1 MIDLVDFR
9 TLGSGNDLPNI
20 VLASIGDPVIFSLLG
35 SRMAIN
41 LKEAGESKTKGEITN
56 HWELNPR
63 NTLSEPQFAA
73 PSVLSSG
80 VIFFNNILSSYLLL

>member
-1 MIDLVDFR
+1 M
-9 TLGSGNDLPNI
+9 SSENDLPSI
-20 VLASIGDPVIFSLLG
+20 IFASMGDSIFFSLIG

-73 PSVLSSG
+73 PVVLSSG
-80 VIFFNNILSSYLLL
+80 EVL

>member
-1 MIDLVDFR
+1 M
-9 TLGSGNDLPNI
+9 SSENDLPSI
-20 VLASIGDPVIFSLLG
+20 IFASMGDSIFFSLIG

>member
-9 TLGSGNDLPNI
+9 TLGSGNDFPNI

-63 NTLSEPQFAA
+63 GTLSEPQFALPA
-73 PSVLSSG
+73 GLSSG
-80 VIFFNNILSSYLLL
+80 VFL

>member
-20 VLASIGDPVIFSLLG
+20 ALASIGDPVIFSLLG

-56 HWELNPR
+56 HWELHPR
-63 NTLSEPQFAA
+63 STLSEPQFAA
-73 PSVLSSG
+73 PAVLSSCE
-80 VIFFNNILSSYLLL
+80 VL

>member
-1 MIDLVDFR
+1 M
-9 TLGSGNDLPNI
+9 SSENDLPSI
-20 VLASIGDPVIFSLLG
+20 IFASMGDSIFFSLIG

-80 VIFFNNILSSYLLL
+80 TLL

>member
-1 MIDLVDFR
+1 MVASDSVYTGYGVI
-9 TLGSGNDLPNI
+9 SI
-20 VLASIGDPVIFSLLG
+20 VLAGIGNPILLSLLG
-35 SRMAIN
+35 SRMIIN

-73 PSVLSSG
+73 PPVLSSG